1 MVLRPNRSSTMDQP
15 VVPHVVFLPFPAQG
29 HVKPMLMLAEL
40 LSQAGFEATFIN
52 SNHIQHRLE
61 HSINIATMYRRFP
74 KFQFRSV
81 TDGLPSDHPRS
92 SSSIVQLLISARDET
107 RTEFRNLLVNLGQKN
122 GRWEPPTCIIADG
135 IMSFAIDIAE
145 ELTIPVITFRT
156 FSACCTWTY
165 FHLTK
170 LIEQGEVPFQGDV
183 DMDKTITCIP
193 GLEGTL
199 RCRDLP
205 GICRLKEAN
214 DPLLQFFIKETAA
227 MPRAYGVIL
236 NTFDGLEASMVS
248 KLGSFFSKIYTLG
261 PLQGLFD
268 TFAKSPS
275 ARTSFNGLLW
285 KEDRGC
291 ISWLDF
297 HPSRSVIY
305 VSFGSLVCLVRDQ
318 LLEFWHGL
326 VNSGKPFL
334 WVLRSDSILG
344 EDGVSEVPL
353 ELKAATEE
361 RGCIV
366 DWAPQEEVLAHPAI
380 GGFLTHSGWNST
392 LESIF
397 AGVPMICWP
406 MFADQQVNSR
416 CVSELWKIGFDMK
429 DKCERAVIEKLV
441 RDLMESDEIVKS
453 TDEFARMARDSV
465 KEGGSSYSN
474 LQKLIE
480 DIKSISLAGKVSSS
494 NAE

>member
-1 MVLRPNRSSTMDQP
+1 MDQP

-52 SNHIQHRLE
+52 SNHIQDRLE
-61 HSINIATMYRRFP
+61 HSTDIAAMYCRFP
-74 KFQFRSV
+74 KFQFRKRKVNPTLYVAHEWNSLRKKKHV
-81 TDGLPSDHPRS
+81 TAG
-92 SSSIVQLLISARDET
+92 
-107 RTEFRNLLVNLGQKN
+107 NN
-122 GRWEPPTCIIADG
+122 
-135 IMSFAIDIAE
+135 
-145 ELTIPVITFRT
+145 IP
-156 FSACCTWTY
+156 
-165 FHLTK
+165 
-170 LIEQGEVPFQGDV
+170 GDV

-205 GICRLKEAN
+205 SICRRKEAN
-214 DPLLQFFIKETAA
+214 DPILQFFIKETAA
-227 MPRAYGVIL
+227 MPRASGLIL
-236 NTFDGLEASMVS
+236 NTFDRLEASMIS

-261 PLQGLFD
+261 PLQGLSD
-268 TFAKSPS
+268 TVAKSPS
-275 ARTSFNGLLW
+275 ARTSSNGLLW

-291 ISWLDF
+291 ITWLDS

-305 VSFGSLVCLVRDQ
+305 VSFGSLVGLFRDQ

-334 WVLRSDSILG
+334 WVIRSDSIMG
-344 EDGVSEVPL
+344 EDGVSEVSL

-366 DWAPQEEVLAHPAI
+366 DWAPQEEVLVHPAI

-406 MFADQQVNSR
+406 MIADQQVNSR

-429 DKCERAVIEKLV
+429 DKCERALIEKLV
-441 RDLMESDEIVKS
+441 RDLMECDEIVKS
-453 TDEFARMARDSV
+453 TDEFAGMARDSV

-480 DIKSISLAGKVSSS
+480 DIKSMSLAGKVSLSS
-494 NAE
+494 VG

>member
-1 MVLRPNRSSTMDQP
+1 MDQP
-15 VVPHVVFLPFPAQG
+15 VVPHVVFLPFPALG

-40 LSQAGFEATFIN
+40 LSHAGFEATFIN
-52 SNHIQHRLE
+52 SKHIQDRFE
-61 HSINIATMYRRFP
+61 HSTNIATMYCRFP
-74 KFQFRSV
+74 RFQFRSIP
-81 TDGLPSDHPRS
+81 DGLPSDHPRS
-92 SSSIVQLLISARDET
+92 ASAIRELLISSRGES
-107 RTEFRNLLVNLGQKN
+107 RTEFRDLLVHLGQKN

-135 IMSFAIDIAE
+135 IMSFAIDVAE
-145 ELTIPVITFRT
+145 ELKIPILTFRT
-156 FSACCTWTY
+156 QSACSIWTY

-170 LIEQGEVPFQGDV
+170 LIEEGEVPFQGDV

-193 GLEGTL
+193 GLEGTF

-205 GICRLKEAN
+205 SICRLKEAN

-227 MPRAYGVIL
+227 MPRASGLIL
-236 NTFDGLEASMVS
+236 NTFDRLESSMVS
-248 KLGSFFSKIYTLG
+248 ELGSLFSKIYTLG

-268 TFAKSPS
+268 TFAKSPC
-275 ARTSFNGLLW
+275 ATTSSDGLMW

-291 ISWLDF
+291 IAWLDS

-305 VSFGSLVCLVRDQ
+305 VSFGSLVGLFRDQ

-334 WVLRSDSILG
+334 WVIRSDSIMG
-344 EDGVSEVPL
+344 EDDGAREVPL
-353 ELKAATEE
+353 ELKVATEE

-406 MFADQQVNSR
+406 MIADQQVNSR

-429 DKCERAVIEKLV
+429 DKCGRDLIEKLV
-441 RDLMESDEIVKS
+441 RNLMESDEIVKS
-453 TDEFARMARDSV
+453 TVEFARMARDSV

-480 DIKSISLAGKVSSS
+480 AYKSMSSAGKVSLSM
-494 NAE
+494 

>member
-1 MVLRPNRSSTMDQP
+1 MKFFFKKK
-15 VVPHVVFLPFPAQG
+15 HVN
-29 HVKPMLMLAEL
+29 
-40 LSQAGFEATFIN
+40 AG
-52 SNHIQHRLE
+52 NHI
-61 HSINIATMYRRFP
+61 P
-74 KFQFRSV
+74 
-81 TDGLPSDHPRS
+81 
-92 SSSIVQLLISARDET
+92 
-107 RTEFRNLLVNLGQKN
+107 
-122 GRWEPPTCIIADG
+122 
-135 IMSFAIDIAE
+135 
-145 ELTIPVITFRT
+145 
-156 FSACCTWTY
+156 
-165 FHLTK
+165 
-170 LIEQGEVPFQGDV
+170 GDV
-183 DMDKTITCIP
+183 DMDKTITNIP

-205 GICRLKEAN
+205 SICRRKEAN

-227 MPRAYGVIL
+227 MPRASGLIL
-236 NTFDGLEASMVS
+236 NTFDRLEASMVS

-268 TFAKSPS
+268 TFAESPS
-275 ARTSFNGLLW
+275 ARTSSNGLLW

-291 ISWLDF
+291 MTWLDS

-305 VSFGSLVCLVRDQ
+305 VSFGSLVGLFRDQ

-334 WVLRSDSILG
+334 WVIRSDSIME

-353 ELKAATEE
+353 QLKAATEE

-406 MFADQQVNSR
+406 MIADQQVNSR

-453 TDEFARMARDSV
+453 TDEFAGMARDSV

-480 DIKSISLAGKVSSS
+480 DIKSMSLAGKVSSS
-494 NAE
+494 SVG

>member
-1 MVLRPNRSSTMDQP
+1 MDQP

-40 LSQAGFEATFIN
+40 LSHAGFEATFIN

-61 HSINIATMYRRFP
+61 HSTDIATMYCRFP
-74 KFQFRSV
+74 KFQFRSIP
-81 TDGLPSDHPRS
+81 DGLPSDHPRS
-92 SSSIVQLLISARDET
+92 GSSISQLLIASRDET

-170 LIEQGEVPFQGDV
+170 LVEEGEVPFQGDV
-183 DMDKTITCIP
+183 DMDKTITNIP

-205 GICRLKEAN
+205 SICRRKEAN

-227 MPRAYGVIL
+227 MPRASGLIL
-236 NTFDGLEASMVS
+236 NTFDRLEASIVS

-268 TFAKSPS
+268 TFAESPS
-275 ARTSFNGLLW
+275 ARTSSNGLLW

-291 ISWLDF
+291 MTWLDS

-305 VSFGSLVCLVRDQ
+305 VSFGSLVGLFRDQ

-334 WVLRSDSILG
+334 WVIRSDSIME

-353 ELKAATEE
+353 QLKAATEE

-406 MFADQQVNSR
+406 MIADQQVNSR

-453 TDEFARMARDSV
+453 TDEFAGMARDSV

-474 LQKLIE
+474 LQKLVE
-480 DIKSISLAGKVSSS
+480 DIKSMSLAGKVSSS
-494 NAE
+494 SVG